1 MCLLQNNLV
10 TYDVAVKCPKPPT
23 FQVLTPIGET
33 NLELVKETP
42 EYLDVAQFS
51 CPEGHVFETYETVP
65 DENGTYN
72 LIQDVYS
79 LNLTCAAYADWM
91 PLKVPKCIRKYNKSK
106 LSYSIS
112 DLISL

>member
-1 MCLLQNNLV
+1 MFLLQSNLV
-10 TYDVAVKCPKPPT
+10 IYDIAVKCPKPPT

-72 LIQDVYS
+72 MIEDVYY

-91 PLKVPKCIRKYNKSK
+91 PLQVPKCIRKNNKSRL
-106 LSYSIS
+106 LSSIF
-112 DLISL
+112 DLSL